1 MLDVAANQTAPVTG
15 TDGVLL
21 RVGTVAVLL
30 LLAALTVWVLRRS
43 PPGKT
48 EAMTPLEHVE
58 ELRRRLLVAL
68 AAWLVTS
75 TAAFSFRYTTTASGW
90 PLLVPA
96 VKDNLAAQAFRA
108 LSDHLVPDNVT
119 LVVTRPLDAFMA
131 ELYLALGIG
140 ALVALP
146 VILVQFGRYVGPAL
160 RDQEKRVLRN
170 ALLPALALFALGIAF
185 AWLYVVPFILETLY
199 GYSTALGAEPL
210 LAVGDLVAFT
220 VALLLTFGL
229 AFQTPLVMHVLARTG
244 LVRARTFLKGWRI
257 AVVAILIFSAIVTD
271 PTIVSQLLVAAPL
284 IALYFLGIAA
294 ARYGERRAHEAAS

>member
-1 MLDVAANQTAPVTG
+1 MLEAAANETVPLG
-15 TDGVLL
+15 GGDGVLL
-21 RVGTVAVLL
+21 RIATGAVLL
-30 LLAALTVWVLRRS
+30 LLAGLTVWVLRRT
-43 PPGKT
+43 PRPDH

-75 TAAFSFRYTTTASGW
+75 TAAFSFRYTTTAGGW

-108 LSDHLVPDNVT
+108 LSDHLVPEDVT

-140 ALVALP
+140 FLVALP
-146 VILVQFGRYVGPAL
+146 LILVQLGRFLGPAL
-160 RDQEKRVLRN
+160 EAKEKRILRN
-170 ALLPALALFALGIAF
+170 ALLPALLLFAMGATF
-185 AWLYVVPFILETLY
+185 AWLWVVPFILETLY
-199 GYSTALGAEPL
+199 GYSAALGAEPL

-229 AFQTPLVMHVLARTG
+229 AFQTPLVMHVLARVG
-244 LVRARTFLKGWRI
+244 LVRAATFLKGWRI
-257 AVVAILIFSAIVTD
+257 AVVAILVFSAFVTD
-271 PTIVSQLLVAAPL
+271 PTIISQILVAAPL
-284 IALYFLGIAA
+284 IALYFLGVAA
-294 ARYGERRAHEAAS
+294 ARWGERVAPDP